1 MTRVKRG
8 VQANKRRKKIIKA
21 AKGYQYR
28 RKTNYRAAKEAFI
41 HAGVH
46 SYTSRKLVKRTKRAE
61 WQIKINAACRLN
73 GLTYSQFMHKLKL
86 QNILLNRK
94 VLSELAEQEPKLLE
108 AIIKEVAATK

>member
-8 VQANKRRKKIIKA
+8 VQASKRRKKIIKA

-28 RKTNYRAAKEAFI
+28 RKTNYRAAKEAFM

-46 SYTSRKLVKRTKRAE
+46 AYTSRKLVKRTKRAE

-73 GLTYSQFMHKLKL
+73 GLTYSQFMHQLKL
-86 QNILLNRK
+86 QNVLLNRK